1 MQGTSLEKSVLF
13 YRLVVDT
20 HLFDLIILQLSE
32 VVGQKLC
39 GYHPAPL
46 LWGN

>member
-1 MQGTSLEKSVLF
+1 MQEKLVLF
-13 YRLVVDT
+13 YRLEDIT

-39 GYHPAPL
+39 SYHPDPL
-46 LWGN
+46 L